1 MSARTRTIHYYVCLG
16 AAGGKECKVKMKKL
30 RSKKGF
36 TLIEIIVVL
45 VILAILAAIAV
56 PSVLGY
62 VEEAKKEKYIAEAR
76 SIYTVIQVEET
87 RLANEIDYTDKPA
100 QYNKTEDY
108 MYAKICDKSDINKE
122 GEGIVSQKTGI
133 PKVNFILPIND
144 DPKMYYLNWTSE
156 DGKIIE
162 AHITK
167 NKKVDI
173 LSVKK

>member
-1 MSARTRTIHYYVCLG
+1 MCLG

-36 TLIEIIVVL
+36 TLVEIIVVL

-62 VEEAKKEKYIAEAR
+62 VEEAKKEKYIAEAK
-76 SIYTVIQVEET
+76 SIYTVIQVEKA
-87 RLANEIDYTDKPA
+87 RLENEIDYTDIPS
-100 QYNKTEDY
+100 DY
-108 MYAKICDKSDINKE
+108 RDAEEYMCLKICDKSGLNEI

-133 PKVNFILPIND
+133 PKVSNIYPIAD

-156 DGKIIE
+156 DGKIIA

-173 LSVKK
+173 LSVS